1 MPDICLKCL
10 TFASMHG
17 LLNLEINL
25 AFMSQALMVYMFQM
39 TNLQCAKTKNRQNYK
54 YRFFLAI

>member
-39 TNLQCAKTKNRQNYK
+39 TNLQCAKTKNRQNY
-54 YRFFLAI
+54 